1 MHNVFDSLS
10 SVFSLKSPVDIQDD
24 VISVGSSD
32 NKFNNMV
39 SAFSKLSSTDSNANN
54 EIQRLMKSP
63 DAASNPDSLLEW
75 QNDLGEY
82 NNYISLVSALTR
94 KTVSTIETLEKSQ

>member
-1 MHNVFDSLS
+1 
-10 SVFSLKSPVDIQDD
+10 
-24 VISVGSSD
+24 
-32 NKFNNMV
+32 
-39 SAFSKLSSTDSNANN
+39 
-54 EIQRLMKSP
+54 MKSP